1 MQYRAALKKSTQNKP
16 PNLTNCIIIKYEY
29 QLHFFAFS
37 IYCSFIKM
45 QRLHPD
51 QQNSSLGIS
60 KALQE
65 EVRMM
70 EDAENS
76 KSGPIIKKS
85 LTDSMFKVPTKE
97 ANLFIWVRF
106 YISLYYNKVCF
117 SFLVLFP

>member
-1 MQYRAALKKSTQNKP
+1 M
-16 PNLTNCIIIKYEY
+16 KYEY

-37 IYCSFIKM
+37 IYCLFIKM
-45 QRLHPD
+45 QRLHPE

-76 KSGPIIKKS
+76 KSGPIVKKA

-97 ANLFIWVRF
+97 ANLCIWVRF
-106 YISLYYNKVCF
+106 YFSLYYNKVRF
-117 SFLVLFP
+117 SFVCFISLD